1 MKFEN
6 KEQTKLWEVSLRA
19 RNRAHQHI
27 YLQESFC
34 VKDASAEEVTM
45 TSSHKI
51 SFSIVD
57 ILDPNKFNSKK
68 VNELSIIKE
77 KLLPAPNADRTTL
90 ESDSTAGGD
99 SRLERT
105 EAGRENAS
113 ILLF

>member
-1 MKFEN
+1 MKTRSRLSYEKFLSRRVIE
-6 KEQTKLWEVSLRA
+6 
-19 RNRAHQHI
+19 QHI

-68 VNELSIIKE
+68 VNELSIIKK
-77 KLLPAPNADRTTL
+77 KLLAAPNAERTTL